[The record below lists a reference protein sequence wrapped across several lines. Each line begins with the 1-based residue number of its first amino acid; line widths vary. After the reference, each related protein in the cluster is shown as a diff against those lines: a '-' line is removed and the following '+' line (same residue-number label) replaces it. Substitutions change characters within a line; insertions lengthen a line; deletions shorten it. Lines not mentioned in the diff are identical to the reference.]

1 MELYKVF
8 RQYGIN
14 AEGITL
20 AEGEGKPDAHMF
32 REAVRQIKAAGQ

>member
-1 MELYKVF
+1 M
-8 RQYGIN
+8 N

-32 REAVRQIKAAGQ
+32 REAVRQVKRMLG